1 MLGQF
6 GSLVSM
12 LPPAIALPGWN
23 QYVNFLEWA
32 LDDVLAQSLG
42 SAGLAVILFTIV
54 IKTLLV
60 PLTVQSLRSSKAMQE
75 LQPKIKELQKKHGKD
90 RQRLSQETMRLYSEN
105 HVNPMAGCLPMLLQ
119 IPIFFGLYKAID
131 SLSNGK
137 TAPWNQDFL
146 WLNGLGEADPYKIL
160 PIMAGLF
167 QFVQTKMM
175 RPVNQGKITDP
186 QQAMMNTMMNFMPL
200 MVIVFGWTFASG
212 AVIYWATQSV
222 FSVIQ
227 QWFITGWG
235 SMKDWVPGLP
245 DLPEH
250 RRLGYRPPRPVTDPV
265 VMSGAGAAPVRARG
279 VSGWVQR
286 KMEEAQTQAQTRAEA
301 QGGSGGGRVRTPGG
315 ATADPE
321 PIEATGTVRA
331 PGDGPRG
338 VRTPTRDRFQAQV
351 DATSDAPARTA
362 TANPRPTKRASR
374 PTNGGRRAGGANGV
388 RASANGDGRSQAA
401 RKGRAGRRP
410 DDAASTGG

>member
-1 MLGQF
+1 MLDQL
-6 GSLVSM
+6 GSLLSA
-12 LPPAIALPGWN
+12 PPAIAFPGWN
-23 QYVNFLEWA
+23 QYVDFLKWA
-32 LDDVLAQSLG
+32 LDDVLAQSFG

-119 IPIFFGLYKAID
+119 IPIFFGLYRAID
-131 SLSNGK
+131 DLSNSDV
-137 TAPWNQDFL
+137 APWNQSFL
-146 WLNGLGEADPYKIL
+146 WLDSLGSADPYKIL
-160 PIMAGLF
+160 PIAAGAF

-222 FSVIQ
+222 FSVVQ

-245 DLPEH
+245 ELPEH

-265 VMSGAGAAPVRARG
+265 VMSGDGAAPVRARG

-286 KMEEAQTQAQTRAEA
+286 KMEEAQAQAQARTEA
-301 QGGSGGGRVRTPGG
+301 QGATGGRVRTPSN
-315 ATADPE
+315 AAE
-321 PIEATGTVRA
+321 PVEAVGTVRA

-338 VRTPTRDRFQAQV
+338 VRTPSRDRFQTQV
-351 DATSDAPARTA
+351 DASTDGVPARA
-362 TANPRPTKRASR
+362 ANANPRPTKRASR
-374 PTNGGRRAGGANGV
+374 PSNGGRRASAGSVNGIA
-388 RASANGDGRSQAA
+388 ASANGDGRSRAA